1 MTGGWPLAP
10 CRGRLWRSFRN
21 ERSSGMRRVC
31 RFYRMQHVCPPCLA
45 PFGPGIRFGHYFLV
59 GGEQSFY
66 NQRCSLC
73 DNGLPTNE
81 NPELYHSPGSLRM
94 DELHHECGIA
104 ALYHLPGPEASRLAP
119 LAGPE
124 HVSRLMP
131 RMLLDLQNRGQL
143 AAGYSTFDSR
153 REKLLD
159 TYKQIGTVIEAFRM
173 NHQAK
178 HDSIL
183 REYAGRAAIG
193 HVRYATCGAN
203 DRSYAQP
210 FERHH
215 GCKWKW
221 FSFAFNG
228 QLANFAELRNQLL
241 TQTDYHLKR
250 NIDTEII
257 QHYLSNE
264 LSQCGDKR
272 PDLVEV
278 FRRLGQKFD
287 GAYNLVFL
295 NAMGDMVVLRD
306 PNGFRPLCW
315 AKDGP
320 LLAAAS
326 ESVPL
331 LNLGFQD
338 VRSLEPG
345 EMIVI
350 QDGQIRH
357 ERFAARQTPSHC
369 FFEWIYFANVASTL
383 DERSVYLTR
392 SALGKE
398 LARQERALGK
408 VPLDGDTIVVPVP
421 DTGKAA
427 ADAMAYELG
436 VPSVEGLIRN
446 RYIGRTFIEGQN
458 RAERV
463 LLKYTP
469 LKEVLQGKRVL
480 LIEDTIV
487 RSTTMKTLLSDLRVR
502 GEAREVHVRV
512 ACPPILAPCF
522 YGIDM
527 STVRELFA
535 PRFLKGSR
543 PTDAEQ
549 AAMAAELGAD
559 TLSYLPLEAVARCIG
574 LDPAHLCRGCLTGKY
589 PTPTGERLYQLSLRN
604 RNGSVNGRT
613 YEAVPAKSGV

>member
-1 MTGGWPLAP
+1 
-10 CRGRLWRSFRN
+10 
-21 ERSSGMRRVC
+21 
-31 RFYRMQHVCPPCLA
+31 
-45 PFGPGIRFGHYFLV
+45 
-59 GGEQSFY
+59 
-66 NQRCSLC
+66 
-73 DNGLPTNE
+73 
-81 NPELYHSPGSLRM
+81 M

-124 HVSRLMP
+124 QVSRLMP

-143 AAGYSTFDSR
+143 AAGFSTFDPR

-159 TYKQIGTVIEAFRM
+159 TFKQIGTVIEAFRL

-178 HDSIL
+178 YDSIM

-193 HVRYATCGAN
+193 HVRYATCGAS

-228 QLANFAELRNQLL
+228 QLANFADLRNQLL

-257 QHYLSNE
+257 MHYLSNE
-264 LSQCGDKR
+264 LSQCGDTR

-278 FRRLGQKFD
+278 FRRLGRKFD

-315 AKDGP
+315 AQDGP
-320 LLAAAS
+320 LFAAAS

-350 QDGQIRH
+350 QDGTIRH
-357 ERFAARQTPSHC
+357 ERFADRLTPSHC

-408 VPLDGDTIVVPVP
+408 VPLDHATIVVPVP

-463 LLKYTP
+463 QLKYTP

-487 RSTTMKTLLSDLRVR
+487 RSTTMKTLLTDLRVR
-502 GEAREVHVRV
+502 GGAREVHVRV
-512 ACPPILAPCF
+512 ACPPIIAPCF

-535 PRFLKGSR
+535 PRFMKGNR
-543 PTDAEQ
+543 LTDAEQ

-574 LDPAHLCRGCLTGKY
+574 LEPSHLCRGCLTGKY
-589 PTPTGERLYQLSLRN
+589 PTSTGERLYQLSLRN
-604 RNGSVNGRT
+604 RNGTVNGRT
-613 YEAVPAKSGV
+613 YEVVAAKSGV